1 MKVTKDVK
9 ELILEVTLVK
19 MRFQIKFLRSSR
31 PEVFYKKGVLRN
43 FAKVTGKNLCQS
55 LFIKK
60 RLWHSCFPVNFAK
73 FLRTPFLQNT
83 SWRLPL
89 QQDYHWNISYKSD
102 EFLTKSV
109 RTMLSCPCVGFPFEY
124 CLRHFFFFE
133 KGIGECR
140 SLVQEQFHC
149 WLWMFCSG
157 KI

>member
-60 RLWHSCFPVNFAK
+60 RLWDSCFPVNFAK
-73 FLRTPFLQNT
+73 FLRAPFIIKHL
-83 SWRLPL
+83 W
-89 QQDYHWNISYKSD
+89 
-102 EFLTKSV
+102 
-109 RTMLSCPCVGFPFEY
+109 
-124 CLRHFFFFE
+124 
-133 KGIGECR
+133 
-140 SLVQEQFHC
+140 
-149 WLWMFCSG
+149 WMF
-157 KI
+157 

>member
-1 MKVTKDVK
+1 MSSDKKKWNKTEKGNRKNMKITAMKVTKDVK

-83 SWRLPL
+83 SGGCFCKRKKNTPL
-89 QQDYHWNISYKSD
+89 HLFW
-102 EFLTKSV
+102 
-109 RTMLSCPCVGFPFEY
+109 
-124 CLRHFFFFE
+124 
-133 KGIGECR
+133 
-140 SLVQEQFHC
+140 
-149 WLWMFCSG
+149 FCS
-157 KI
+157 KIYAIVRSKSQN